1 MKAPFEGLSRFWQLL
16 SLFCDRIRTTMS
28 LELGLEMEYNT
39 ARELMQ
45 IPEYGRNIQKMIEY
59 AKTIEDK
66 DERNRA
72 AKSIIKVM
80 GQVNPALKGNEDLTH
95 KIWDHMFIISGFDF
109 DVDSPFPK
117 PLKED
122 FEKGPDK
129 IPYPDREI
137 TFRHYGRVI
146 EALIKKVS
154 AEENEEERTKM
165 GEALA
170 NVMKRSYLNWNRDS
184 VEDRVIK
191 KDLREMSGGKI
202 LVPVETELMHSKDLI
217 DPALKQQ
224 SNQNRQRKGRSKR
237 KKNNNSGGRRNH
249 RN

>member
-1 MKAPFEGLSRFWQLL
+1 
-16 SLFCDRIRTTMS
+16 
-28 LELGLEMEYNT
+28 MEYNT

-59 AKTIEDK
+59 AKTLEDK
-66 DERNRA
+66 EERNKA
-72 AKSIIKVM
+72 ANSIIKVM

-129 IPYPDREI
+129 IPYPDSEI
-137 TFRHYGRVI
+137 TFRHYGRII
-146 EALIKKVS
+146 EGLIKKVC
-154 AEENEEERTKM
+154 AEENEEERAKM

-191 KDLREMSGGKI
+191 KDLREMSGGLI
-202 LVPVETELMHSKDLI
+202 VVPVETELMHARDLI
-217 DPALKQQ
+217 DPAIKQQ
-224 SNQNRQRKGRSKR
+224 NNQNRGRTKSRNNKR
-237 KKNNNSGGRRNH
+237 KKNTGARRNH

>member
-1 MKAPFEGLSRFWQLL
+1 
-16 SLFCDRIRTTMS
+16 MS
-28 LELGLEMEYNT
+28 LELDYEMEYNT

-45 IPEYGRNIQKMIEY
+45 IPEYGRNIQKMIEF

-66 DERNRA
+66 DERNKA

-80 GQVNPALKGNEDLTH
+80 GQVNPALKNMEGLTH

-146 EALIKKVS
+146 EAMIKKVA
-154 AEENEEERTKM
+154 AEENDEERTKM

-191 KDLREMSGGKI
+191 KDLREMSGGSI
-202 LVPVETELMHSKDLI
+202 VVPVEVELMHAKDLI

-224 SNQNRQRKGRSKR
+224 NNQNRGRNNKGRNNSKR
-237 KKNNNSGGRRNH
+237 KNNNNSGRRTH

>member
-1 MKAPFEGLSRFWQLL
+1 MTS
-16 SLFCDRIRTTMS
+16 
-28 LELGLEMEYNT
+28 ELDYEMEYNT
-39 ARELMQ
+39 ARELMK

-59 AKTIEDK
+59 AKTLEGRE
-66 DERNRA
+66 ERNKA
-72 AKSIIKVM
+72 ANSIIKVM

-109 DVDSPFPK
+109 DIDSPFPK

-122 FEKGPDK
+122 FEKGPDP
-129 IPYPDREI
+129 IPYPSTEI
-137 TFRHYGRVI
+137 TFRHYGRII
-146 EALIKKVS
+146 EEMIKKVS
-154 AEENEEERTKM
+154 TEENEEERTKM

-170 NVMKRSYLNWNRDS
+170 NVMKRAYLNWNRDS

-202 LVPVETELMHSKDLI
+202 MVPVEVELMHAKDLI

-224 SNQNRQRKGRSKR
+224 NNQNRGRNNKGRNNNKGR
-237 KKNNNSGGRRNH
+237 KKNNNGRRNH